1 MIKYNGKER
10 GIEMNILLII
20 CLILLIIVI
29 GLYAFWQKL
38 LKGKPG
44 RVSGAEV
51 EKKTYEEALV
61 VDTRWRKEYERGHTI
76 NAVSLPIKL
85 FKDGSDIL
93 DDYKDKDIILY
104 CVVDVTSRN
113 TEKLLRERGFTKLHI
128 GDGVKQY
135 DYGKAIY
142 TNALLS
148 EFKNRITKTSN
159 KQLLNLGE
167 EVLSDEEIKVSPNE
181 VDSIIEKLDKDATI
195 FVYNNNPESSK
206 EVCEKLG
213 EAGYT
218 IINLI
223 EPFHTK
229 KYRDAFYNPKDYEDN
244 PAEQTS
250 TCNA

>member
-1 MIKYNGKER
+1 MLKLKVTER
-10 GIEMNILLII
+10 GIEMNVLLII
-20 CLILLIIVI
+20 CAILLIIVI

-44 RVSGAEV
+44 RVPGAEV
-51 EKKTYEEALV
+51 EKKTYEE
-61 VDTRWRKEYERGHTI
+61 
-76 NAVSLPIKL
+76 L

-142 TNALLS
+142 TNVLLS
-148 EFKNRITKTSN
+148 EFKYRITKTSK

-167 EVLSDEEIKVSPNE
+167 EVLSDDEIKVSPKE
-181 VDSIIEKLDKDATI
+181 IDSFLEKLDKDATI
-195 FVYNNNPESSK
+195 FVYNNNPEESK
-206 EVCEKLG
+206 EVCKKLG
-213 EAGYT
+213 ENGYT

-223 EPFHTK
+223 EPFYTK
-229 KYRDAFYNPKDYEDN
+229 KYRDAFYNPKDYDVN
-244 PAEQTS
+244 PAEQAS
-250 TCNA
+250 ECSA

>member
-1 MIKYNGKER
+1 MLKLKVTER
-10 GIEMNILLII
+10 GIEMNVLLII
-20 CLILLIIVI
+20 CAILLIIVI

-44 RVSGAEV
+44 RVPGAEV

-61 VDTRWRKEYERGHTI
+61 VDTRWKKEYDRVHAI

-142 TNALLS
+142 TNVLLS
-148 EFKNRITKTSN
+148 EFKYRITKTSK

-167 EVLSDEEIKVSPNE
+167 EVLSDDEIRVS
-181 VDSIIEKLDKDATI
+181 TI
-195 FVYNNNPESSK
+195 FIYNNNPEESK
-206 EVCEKLG
+206 EVCKKLG
-213 EAGYT
+213 ENGYT

-223 EPFHTK
+223 EPFYTK
-229 KYRDAFYNPKDYEDN
+229 KYRDAFYNPKDYDVN
-244 PAEQTS
+244 PAEQAS
-250 TCNA
+250 ECSA